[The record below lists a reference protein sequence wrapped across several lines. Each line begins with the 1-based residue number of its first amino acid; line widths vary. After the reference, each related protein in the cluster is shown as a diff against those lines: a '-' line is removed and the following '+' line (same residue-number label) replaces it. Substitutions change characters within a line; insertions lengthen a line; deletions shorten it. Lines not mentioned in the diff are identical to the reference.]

1 MNDPMARQTDRK
13 ADAGSLFD
21 PSWRDAVP
29 LRQAQGRQAP
39 PSSRPIAQT
48 SIDANATVDRGR
60 DYDCILRWLKPRN
73 VDGGTHA
80 EWCIEFGRETST
92 SGRFTELAAAELI
105 AGIPGETRAAP
116 GRRAGQVYR
125 LSVRGIAALG
135 AGPAAIL
142 NAVRAAKQKR
152 RKAS

>member
-1 MNDPMARQTDRK
+1 MNDPMARQTERK

-48 SIDANATVDRGR
+48 SIDANSTVDRGK
-60 DYDCILRWLKPRN
+60 DYDCILRWLKARPGLSGN

-105 AGIPGETRAAP
+105 AGIDGETRRAP

-125 LSVRGIAALG
+125 LSVRGVAALN

-142 NAVRAAKQKR
+142 NAVRAAKKR
-152 RKAS
+152 

>member
-1 MNDPMARQTDRK
+1 MNDPMARQTERK

-29 LRQAQGRQAP
+29 KRTP
-39 PSSRPIAQT
+39 TIRPIAQT
-48 SIDANATVDRGR
+48 SIDANATVDRGK
-60 DYDCILRWLKPRN
+60 DYDCIMRWLKPRN
-73 VDGGTHA
+73 INGGTHA
-80 EWCIEFGRETST
+80 EWCIEFDRETST

-125 LSVRGIAALG
+125 LSVRGVSALS

-142 NAVRAAKQKR
+142 NAVKAAKPRR

>member
-1 MNDPMARQTDRK
+1 MNDPMARQTERK

-29 LRQAQGRQAP
+29 KRP
-39 PSSRPIAQT
+39 PTIRPIAQT
-48 SIDANATVDRGR
+48 SIDANATVDRGK
-60 DYDCILRWLKPRN
+60 DYECILRWLKPRN

-125 LSVRGIAALG
+125 LSVRGVAALN

-142 NAVRAAKQKR
+142 NAVRAAKKR
-152 RKAS
+152 